1 MGCHA
6 SHWLS
11 YFPRWLSHHQPV
23 HLGNQRFMLHGTSLL
38 IVLFTGVS
46 YCRNHCDFVWWVS
59 SNWSQKNYHETNIC
73 RIFAHQ
79 SQLIGHIKS
88 YTCNYASA
96 ATCSNDIEAGLL
108 FMGDFPVPC
117 ECASVYDNFRIPG
130 AIPIFNRVLNGTDCD
145 ETWSWHV
152 PWMSPEFEQWNMFQ
166 QRNVGSHY
174 GLGITNLYSIFY
186 MGAVRKSR

>member
-1 MGCHA
+1 MGCHT

-108 FMGDFPVPC
+108 FMGDFSRSLWVRF
-117 ECASVYDNFRIPG
+117 SVWQFSNSRRHSNLQSCLERHRLWWDLVLACPLDV
-130 AIPIFNRVLNGTDCD
+130 ARV
-145 ETWSWHV
+145 WAVKHV
-152 PWMSPEFEQWNMFQ
+152 SAAKC
-166 QRNVGSHY
+166 R
-174 GLGITNLYSIFY
+174 
-186 MGAVRKSR
+186 